1 MRFCTYESMHFAKEN
16 PREFQFWNP
25 QNCLLWRERISRAN
39 KLTPL
44 FSPGIPAVV
53 SPKPGDLITQK
64 ICSVLSD
71 ITFRY
76 SNTDSRCT
84 SIQEYKWKVHK
95 NAADVDIR
103 AMLQVV
109 LYSVSPG
116 LGLSNYGS
124 RVTIGLVCFLGGS
137 ERGPN
142 NCFINDSA

>member
-1 MRFCTYESMHFAKEN
+1 MRFCTCESMHFAKEN

-44 FSPGIPAVV
+44 SSPGIPAVV
-53 SPKPGDLITQK
+53 SQKPGDLITQK

-76 SNTDSRCT
+76 SNTDSRRKP
-84 SIQEYKWKVHK
+84 IQEYKWKLNK

-103 AMLQVV
+103 AMPQDV
-109 LYSVSPG
+109 L
-116 LGLSNYGS
+116 
-124 RVTIGLVCFLGGS
+124 
-137 ERGPN
+137 
-142 NCFINDSA
+142 